1 MKGKVLHRS
10 SIACFVC
17 IIMSILVAF
26 LGTFKA
32 SADSI
37 GSLTLDCHYGDEK
50 VENMSWSIYKIGERD
65 ISGGFAID
73 DAFSS
78 TGVALDDLS
87 ASAVQTDADTLAAY
101 VSENEV
107 TALATAYTNENGL
120 ASFSELDYGIYLVIG
135 QSVLQNE
142 YTFTA
147 SPSII
152 EISADESQVTATTK
166 LSAASSTSSE
176 STPDES
182 SSEEDSSST
191 PDSSSET
198 SSEDSSTP
206 DSSSETSSEDS
217 SSETSSEDSLSEDS
231 SSEDSSSETSS
242 EDIKTDTSSDK
253 TSSTPPTTTTTTTS
267 DTIPPTGQRWV
278 SVSLFAIVGLVLIA
292 MGVRICIKKEA
303 DDE

>member
-1 MKGKVLHRS
+1 MNSKVLHRS
-10 SIACFVC
+10 SVACFVC
-17 IIMSILVAF
+17 IIMSILVAL

-32 SADSI
+32 SADSV

-65 ISGGFAID
+65 LSGGFAID

-78 TGVALDDLS
+78 TGVTLDDLS

-107 TALATAYTNENGL
+107 TALATAYTNEDGL

-152 EISADESQVTATTK
+152 EISAEESQVTATTK

-182 SSEEDSSST
+182 SSEEDSST
-191 PDSSSET
+191 PDSSSE
-198 SSEDSSTP
+198 EE
-206 DSSSETSSEDS
+206 SSSETSSEDS
-217 SSETSSEDSLSEDS
+217 SSETSSEDSSSEDS

-242 EDIKTDTSSDK
+242 ESSETDTSSDE

>member
-1 MKGKVLHRS
+1 MNSKVLHRS
-10 SIACFVC
+10 SVACFVC
-17 IIMSILVAF
+17 IIMSILVAL

-32 SADSI
+32 SADSV

-65 ISGGFAID
+65 LSGGFAID

-78 TGVALDDLS
+78 TGVTLDDLS

-107 TALATAYTNENGL
+107 TALATAYTNEDGL
-120 ASFSELDYGIYLVIG
+120 ASFSDLDYGIYLVIG

-152 EISADESQVTATTK
+152 EISAEESQVTATTK

-182 SSEEDSSST
+182 SSEEDSST
-191 PDSSSET
+191 PDSSSE
-198 SSEDSSTP
+198 EE
-206 DSSSETSSEDS
+206 SSSETSSEDS
-217 SSETSSEDSLSEDS
+217 SSETSSEDSSSEDS

-242 EDIKTDTSSDK
+242 ESSETDTSSDE

>member
-1 MKGKVLHRS
+1 MNTKVLHRS
-10 SIACFVC
+10 SVACFVC

-26 LGTFKA
+26 LSTFKA
-32 SADSI
+32 SADSV

-101 VSENEV
+101 VSENGV
-107 TALATAYTNENGL
+107 TALATAYTNEDGL

-152 EISADESQVTATTK
+152 EISAEESQVTATTK

-182 SSEEDSSST
+182 SSEEDSST
-191 PDSSSET
+191 PDSSSE
-198 SSEDSSTP
+198 EE
-206 DSSSETSSEDS
+206 SSSETSSEDS
-217 SSETSSEDSLSEDS
+217 SSEASSEDSSSEDS

-242 EDIKTDTSSDK
+242 EDSETDTSSDEA
-253 TSSTPPTTTTTTTS
+253 SSTPPTTTTTTS